1 MQVSVPYRYFFYF
14 IFEYFSNKYNANK
27 NNYKKEKK
35 CNKKTKKCPKKEQE
49 TTAPIKKTK
58 EQKKYVILVLNEF
71 VQSRFKS
78 HLFGL
83 HDFIPFFR
91 K

>member
-1 MQVSVPYRYFFYF
+1 MPQKRTG
-14 IFEYFSNKYNANK
+14 
-27 NNYKKEKK
+27 NNG
-35 CNKKTKKCPKKEQE
+35 NN
-49 TTAPIKKTK
+49 KKTK